1 MEGKR
6 VVYVESLVYDLPFKI
21 ENEWVSGGSV
31 TVAANG
37 YPDVTVSIQK
47 HRDVMAWLFVIHTD
61 IRDDLPDVVARILL
75 HLDHGAY
82 VVEEDAPFKL
92 KGFSYEESPS
102 GESVLVRFWFA
113 RHYSV
118 ELELPL
124 EKAEVTVLDE
134 SELSRDKRFKK
145 GRLTIDEIG
154 EFDVTVEESYEFLI
168 ELEIDEPNEA
178 LKAWFEECFDPN
190 VITKPPIEIKKD
202 GLLTIGRARFKM
214 FGLLPYSVKGPDRY
228 VLLPDHFEEVT
239 DETPTTTNA

>member
-1 MEGKR
+1 MEKK
-6 VVYVESLVYDLPFKI
+6 VIYVDSLIYDLPFAL
-21 ENEWVSGGSV
+21 ENKWASGGSI

-37 YPDVTVSIQK
+37 YPDVTVRIGK
-47 HRDVMAWLFVIHTD
+47 HKEEMAWVFTISAELND
-61 IRDDLPDVVARILL
+61 ELPDMVATVLL
-75 HLDHGAY
+75 HLDQGAY
-82 VVEEDAPFKL
+82 VVEEDTSFKL
-92 KGFSYEESPS
+92 RGLDYEIAQS

-134 SELSRDKRFKK
+134 SEISRAKRVRR
-145 GRLTIDEIG
+145 GRLTIDGIG
-154 EFDVTVEESYEFLI
+154 EFNVTVKESPGFLM

-190 VITKPPIEIKKD
+190 VIAKPPSEIKKN

-214 FGLLPYSVKGPDRY
+214 FGLLPYSVKGQNRY
-228 VLLPDHFEEVT
+228 VLLPDHFEEVGS